1 MKIYTKA
8 GDGGQTGLIGGRKV
22 SKADVTVGA
31 LGDLDEL
38 NACLGIALA
47 HSQDAPLA
55 KMLGRV
61 QRAVFDIGA
70 EVASPQNAK
79 ERRTAHGLDE
89 LTRELEDQLDEHERK
104 LPPLKQFIL
113 PGGTI
118 LSAHLHNARTVCRR
132 AERSLVRLTEEAPL
146 RPELVRT
153 INRLSDWLFSAA
165 RAANQ
170 EAGVEDVFWHGDT

>member
-1 MKIYTKA
+1 MKLYTKV

-47 HSQDAPLA
+47 HSKDEQLA
-55 KMLGRV
+55 RMLGRI

-70 EVASPQNAK
+70 EVASPQNAE
-79 ERRTAHGLDE
+79 ERRTAQGVDE
-89 LTRELEDQLDEHERK
+89 LTQSLEDQMDEHERT
-104 LPPLKQFIL
+104 LPPLNQFIL
-113 PGGTI
+113 PGGTM
-118 LSAHLHNARTVCRR
+118 LAAHLHNARTVCRR
-132 AERSLVRLTEEAPL
+132 AERSLVRLADEAQT
-146 RPELVRT
+146 RPEPVRT
-153 INRLSDWLFSAA
+153 LNRLSDWLFSAA
-165 RAANQ
+165 RVANH

>member
-38 NACLGIALA
+38 NSCLGVALA
-47 HSQDAPLA
+47 HSKDAQLA
-55 KMLGRV
+55 KMLGRI

-70 EVASPQNAK
+70 EVASPQETH
-79 ERRTAHGLDE
+79 ERRTAEGLDE
-89 LTRELEDQLDEHERK
+89 LTHELEDQLDEHERL

-113 PGGTI
+113 PGGTM
-118 LSAHLHNARTVCRR
+118 LAAHLHNARTVCRR
-132 AERSLVRLTEEAPL
+132 AERSLVRLADEAPM

-153 INRLSDWLFSAA
+153 VNRLSDWLFSAA
-165 RAANQ
+165 RLANH
-170 EAGVEDVFWHGDT
+170 EAGVEDVLWHGDT

>member
-47 HSQDAPLA
+47 HSQDAWLV
-55 KMLGRV
+55 KMLGRI
-61 QRAVFDIGA
+61 QRAVLDIGA
-70 EVASPQNAK
+70 EVASPQNTE
-79 ERRTAHGLDE
+79 ERRTAQGLDE
-89 LTRELEDQLDEHERK
+89 LTHVLEDQMDEHERR

-118 LSAHLHNARTVCRR
+118 LAAHLHNARTVCRR
-132 AERSLVRLTEEAPL
+132 AERSLVRLADEAPM

-153 INRLSDWLFSAA
+153 VNRLSDWLFSAA
-165 RAANQ
+165 RLANQ
-170 EAGVEDVFWHGDT
+170 EAGVEDVLWHGDS